1 MSQSSMIIKNCYYLW
16 QGSPALSTGADGSAD
31 GDRKSPAGPGRPGAL
46 RGVDILIEGQ
56 RISAVGKNLEVP
68 PGAEVID
75 AGDCVVMPGLVNTHH
90 HFYQT
95 LTRNLPAV
103 QNAKLFT
110 WLVYLYDVWKYL
122 DRDAIYW
129 STALATAELLK
140 TGCTLTTD
148 HHYLYPRSV
157 DDDIMALQ
165 FQAAEATGIR
175 FSPTRGSMSRS
186 KKDGGLPPDSVVQT
200 EDEIM
205 EDSIRVIR
213 DFHDP
218 SDVSMRKVVLA
229 PCSPF
234 SVSEE
239 LMSASAALAREHGV
253 LLHTHLAETEDE
265 NTYCLREYGVRP
277 LEMMARDDFL
287 GPDVWFAHGIHFTDE
302 EMRVLQETG
311 TKITH
316 CPTSNMR
323 LGSGICRVP
332 EMRDMGIPVALGVD
346 GSASNDSSDMLGELR
361 NALMLQRVT
370 KGASALTLEDVLDMG
385 SIQGASL
392 LGYNSIGRIEPGWA
406 ADIAMFSIERM
417 EYTGALSDPLAAIVF
432 SGYNHEAKHTV
443 VNGVQVVKNGRLC
456 GPGAAP
462 GGSSGPVGAMLVDE
476 DEIRHKAGEA
486 AMRMYTKAGV
496 L

>member
-1 MSQSSMIIKNCYYLW
+1 MESSYTVIRNCFYLW
-16 QGSPALSTGADGSAD
+16 RGSAGD
-31 GDRKSPAGPGRPGAL
+31 GAVGEEAAYDTAAQ
-46 RGVDILIEGQ
+46 RGERGSDILIEES
-56 RISAVGKNLEVP
+56 RIIAVGPDLEAP
-68 PGAEVID
+68 AGAREID
-75 AGDCVVMPGLVNTHH
+75 ASGCVVIPGLVNTHH

-110 WLVYLYDVWKYL
+110 WLVYLYDVWKHV

-129 STALATAELLK
+129 SSALATAELLK
-140 TGCTLTTD
+140 TGCTLTSD
-148 HHYLYPRSV
+148 HHYLYPRQV

-165 FQAAEATGIR
+165 FEAAAATGIR

-205 EDSIRVIR
+205 DDSLRVIR
-213 DFHDP
+213 DFHD
-218 SDVSMRKVVLA
+218 SSELSMRKVVLA

-234 SVSEE
+234 SVSED
-239 LMSASAALAREHGV
+239 LMCESAALARSHDV
-253 LLHTHLAETEDE
+253 MLHTHLAETEDE
-265 NTYCLREYGVRP
+265 NTYCMREYGVRP

-287 GPDVWFAHGIHFTDE
+287 GPDVWFAHGIHFDDDE
-302 EMRVLQETG
+302 LKLLKETG
-311 TKITH
+311 TAVCH

-332 EMRDMGIPVALGVD
+332 EMREMGIPVALGVD

-361 NALMLQRVT
+361 NALFLQRVT
-370 KGASALTLEDVLDMG
+370 KGASALKLEDVLEMG
-385 SIQGASL
+385 TRQGAEI
-392 LGYNSIGRIEPGWA
+392 LGYRKVGRIEPGWA
-406 ADIAMFSIERM
+406 ADIAMFPVDGM

-432 SGYNHEAKHTV
+432 SGYNHGVRHSL
-443 VNGVQVVKNGRLC
+443 VNGVQVVKDGQLC
-456 GPGAAP
+456 GPGAAA
-462 GGSSGPVGAMLVDE
+462 GSLDE
-476 DEIRHKAGEA
+476 EEIRRKAGEA
-486 AMRMYTKAGV
+486 AERIYKKAGI